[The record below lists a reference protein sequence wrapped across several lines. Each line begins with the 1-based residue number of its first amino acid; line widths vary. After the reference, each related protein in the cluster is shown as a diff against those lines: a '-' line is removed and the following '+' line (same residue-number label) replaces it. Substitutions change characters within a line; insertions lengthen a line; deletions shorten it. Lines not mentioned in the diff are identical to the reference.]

1 MRNAELVT
9 VGAKIT
15 DLNMSGF
22 GEAKPTAIDGG
33 EKSFSAEIVLA
44 AEGQKSFDFLS
55 AEDPRKIGLAFG
67 ADNPRE
73 VRIAVTLEELAV
85 ESVNGV
91 DSDVDG
97 RGGEFAFGD
106 EMIEPGVDLVGGDT
120 VGEFGVEP
128 REVDDEGGVGMNRSL
143 REIAKGEELNEFLA

>member
-73 VRIAVTLEELAV
+73 VGIAVTLEELAV

-97 RGGEFAFGD
+97 RSGVFAFGD
-106 EMIEPGVDLVGGDT
+106 EMIEPVVNLVGGEQVWRPVT
-120 VGEFGVEP
+120 ELGQI
-128 REVDDEGGVGMNRSL
+128 DDEAGVGVDGAL
-143 REIAKGEELNEFLA
+143 REIAKGEELNEFLS